1 MARIAGVLYLIVIVT
16 AAFAEIFVR
25 GKLVVAGNAAA
36 TATNILTHESLY
48 RLGGAADLINLV
60 CDVGLALLFYELL
73 KPVSRRLALLAAF
86 FRLTHV
92 GILTVSILFHFAA
105 LFFLK
110 GTHDP
115 GVFNTAQ
122 LQEQAL
128 TCLNFQSRGYTL
140 CLVYF
145 GFACVILGMLIYR
158 STFLPRVL
166 GVLMAIAGLCYV
178 ISSIAGLIA
187 PTFASPLFPYILLPG
202 ALGEYSLALWLLVRG
217 VNMQAWNEKAGRGL
231 SMSRAFPI
239 GPRP

>member
-1 MARIAGVLYLIVIVT
+1 MARIAGALYLIVIVT

-25 GKLVVAGNAAA
+25 GKLVVRGNAAA

-48 RLGGAADLINLV
+48 RLGGSADLINLV
-60 CDVGLALLFYELL
+60 CDVGLALLFYELF
-73 KPVSRRLALLAAF
+73 KPVSRSLALLAAF

-92 GILTVSILFHFAA
+92 GILTVGILFHFAA
-105 LFFLK
+105 LFFLT

-115 GVFNTAQ
+115 NVFSTAQ

-128 TCLNFQSRGYTL
+128 ICLSFQSRGYTL

-145 GFACVILGMLIYR
+145 GFACVFLGILIYR

-178 ISSIAGLIA
+178 TSSFARLIS
-187 PTFASPLFPYILLPG
+187 PTFASHLFPYILFPG
-202 ALGEYSLALWLLVRG
+202 ALGEWSLALWLLVRG
-217 VNMQAWNEKAGRGL
+217 VNMQRWEEKA
-231 SMSRAFPI
+231 SVAVQ
-239 GPRP
+239 